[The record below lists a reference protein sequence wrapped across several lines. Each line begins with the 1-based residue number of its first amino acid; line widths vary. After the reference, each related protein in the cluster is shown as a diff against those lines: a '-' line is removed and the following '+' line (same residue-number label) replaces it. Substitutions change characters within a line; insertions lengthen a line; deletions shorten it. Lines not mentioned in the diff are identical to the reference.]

1 MTDGQLYLNGAWTE
15 GAGDG
20 FASFDPATEARVWRG
35 NEASGAQVGAAV
47 EAARAAFPDWA
58 DRPRDERIAAMKRY
72 QAALKARAPAFAEA
86 ISRETGKALWE
97 TTAELGSM
105 AGKVDLSIRAYD
117 ERTGE
122 RTSGTAFGTA
132 TLRHRPHGVA
142 AVLGPFNFPGHLPNG
157 HIVPALLAG
166 DTVVFKPSEETPH
179 AGQLMAE
186 CLEEADLPKGVF
198 NLVQGGREVGAAL
211 LDQPIDA
218 LMFTGSGAAGAHFRR
233 KFADDPHVIL
243 ALELGGNNPLVVWDA
258 ADAEAVAG
266 IVVQSAFVTTGQRC
280 SCARRLIVPEGL
292 AGDAI
297 IEAVNAL
304 VERLILAPWDST
316 PEPYAGPLISQRAA
330 EQALAALQQ
339 RIDSGA
345 RVIRASGPVDNLPG
359 AFVRPAIIDVTGVDV
374 PDEEMFA
381 PFLSVTRVSSFE
393 DAVAAANATRYG
405 LSAGLVSDDPANW
418 DRFIRRIRAGV
429 VNFNRPTTGA
439 AGDMPFGGLGAS
451 GNHRPSAWYAADYC
465 AYPVASFEAGAVKNI
480 ESEIKGLRV

>member
-1 MTDGQLYLNGAWTE
+1 MTH
-15 GAGDG
+15 
-20 FASFDPATEARVWRG
+20 FKSIDPATGETVW
-35 NEASGAQVGAAV
+35 EGAAARAAEV
-47 EAARAAFPDWA
+47 QAATDRARAAFPDWA
-58 DRPRDERIAAMKRY
+58 DRSRQDRIDAVKRY
-72 QAALKARAPAFAEA
+72 QAVLKSRAPQMAEA

-97 TTAELGSM
+97 TTAELGAM
-105 AGKVDLSIRAYD
+105 AGKVDISIRAYD

-122 RTSGTAFGTA
+122 RTAETGFGHA
-132 TLRHRPHGVA
+132 TLRHRAHGVA

-166 DTVVFKPSEETPH
+166 DTVVFKPSEETPYI
-179 AGQLMAE
+179 GQLMAE
-186 CLEEADLPKGVF
+186 AFADADLPEGVV
-198 NLVQGGREVGAAL
+198 NVVQGGRETGAAL
-211 LDQPIDA
+211 LDSGIDA

-280 SCARRLIVPEGL
+280 SCARRLILPEGPQ
-292 AGDAI
+292 GDAI
-297 IEAVNAL
+297 VEAVNAM
-304 VERLILAPWDST
+304 VERLILAPWNST
-316 PEPYAGPLISQRAA
+316 PEPYAGPLISVKAA
-330 EQALAALQQ
+330 EAALKALQD
-339 RIDSGA
+339 RIDMGA
-345 RVIRASGPVDNLPG
+345 KVVRASGPVGNLPG
-359 AFVRPAIIDVTGVDV
+359 AFVAPAIIDVTGIAV

-381 PFLSVTRVSSFE
+381 PFLSVTRVGSFE
-393 DAVAAANATRYG
+393 AAIEAANATRYG

-451 GNHRPSAWYAADYC
+451 GNHRPSAYYAADYC

-480 ESEIKGLRV
+480 ESEIKGLRT

>member
-1 MTDGQLYLNGAWTE
+1 MTQ
-15 GAGDG
+15 
-20 FASFDPATEARVWRG
+20 FKSIDPATNETVWEG
-35 NEASGAQVGAAV
+35 PAASPAEVQAA
-47 EAARAAFPDWA
+47 ADRASAAFPDWA
-58 DRPRDERIAAMKRY
+58 DRPRQDRIDAVKRY
-72 QAALKARAPAFAEA
+72 QAVLKSRAPQMAEA

-97 TTAELGSM
+97 TTAELGAM
-105 AGKVDLSIRAYD
+105 AGKVDISIRAYD

-122 RTSGTAFGTA
+122 RTAETGFGHA

-166 DTVVFKPSEETPH
+166 DTVVFKPSEETPLI
-179 AGQLMAE
+179 GQLMAE
-186 CLEEADLPKGVF
+186 AFAEADLPEGVV
-198 NLVQGGREVGAAL
+198 NVVQGGRDTGAAL
-211 LDQPIDA
+211 LDSGIDA

-280 SCARRLIVPEGL
+280 SCARRLIVPEGPQ
-292 AGDAI
+292 GDAI
-297 IEAVNAL
+297 IEAVIAL
-304 VERLILAPWDST
+304 THRLTIGRWNSD
-316 PEPYAGPLISQRAA
+316 PEPFMGSLISARAA
-330 EQALAALQQ
+330 EGVLGQAADRCNA
-339 RIDSGA
+339 GA
-345 RVIRASGPVDNLPG
+345 RVLKTFGRLDTENG
-359 AFVRPAIIDVTGVDV
+359 AFVLPGIIDTTGVQA
-374 PDEEMFA
+374 PDEEIFG
-381 PFLSVTRVSSFE
+381 PILSVTRVASF
-393 DAVAAANATRYG
+393 DAAVAEANNTRYG

-451 GNHRPSAWYAADYC
+451 GNHRPSAYYAADYC
-465 AYPVASFEAGAVKNI
+465 AYPVASFEAEAVRNI
-480 ESEIKGLRV
+480 EGEIKGLRQ

>member
-1 MTDGQLYLNGAWTE
+1 MSSSMTR
-15 GAGDG
+15 
-20 FASFDPATEARVWRG
+20 FKSIDPATGETVW
-35 NEASGAQVGAAV
+35 EGAAASAAEV
-47 EAARAAFPDWA
+47 QGATDRARAAFPDWA
-58 DRPRDERIAAMKRY
+58 DRPRLDRIDAVKRY
-72 QAALKARAPAFAEA
+72 QAVLKARAPAMAEA

-97 TTAELGSM
+97 TTAELGAM
-105 AGKVDLSIRAYD
+105 AGKVDISIRAYD

-122 RTSGTAFGTA
+122 RTAETGFGHA

-166 DTVVFKPSEETPH
+166 DTVVFKPSEETPFI
-179 AGQLMAE
+179 GQLMAE
-186 CLEEADLPKGVF
+186 AFAEADLPHGVV
-198 NLVQGGREVGAAL
+198 NVVQGGRDTGAAL
-211 LDQPIDA
+211 LDSGIDA

-258 ADAEAVAG
+258 ADAAAVAG

-280 SCARRLIVPEGL
+280 SCARRLIVPEGPQ
-292 AGDAI
+292 GDDI
-297 IEAVNAL
+297 VEAVNAM
-304 VERLILAPWDST
+304 VDRLILAPWNST
-316 PEPYAGPLISQRAA
+316 PEPYAGPLISQKAA
-330 EQALAALQQ
+330 EAALQALQ
-339 RIDSGA
+339 DRIAMGA

-359 AFVRPAIIDVTGVDV
+359 AFVKPAIIDATGVDV

-381 PFLSVTRVSSFE
+381 PFLSVTRVGSFE
-393 DAVAAANATRYG
+393 AAIAAANATRYG

-451 GNHRPSAWYAADYC
+451 GNHRPSAYYAADYC
-465 AYPVASFEAGAVKNI
+465 AYPVASFEAGSVRNI
-480 ESEIKGLRV
+480 ENEIKGLKA

>member
-1 MTDGQLYLNGAWTE
+1 MTRFT
-15 GAGDG
+15 
-20 FASFDPATEARVWRG
+20 SIDPATGDTVW
-35 NEASGAQVGAAV
+35 EGAAATGEQV
-47 EAARAAFPDWA
+47 AAAVTAARTAFPDWA
-58 DRPRDERIAAMKRY
+58 DRPRQDRIDAVLRY
-72 QAALKARAPAFAEA
+72 QAALKARAPAMAEA

-105 AGKVDLSIRAYD
+105 AGKVDLSIKAYD

-122 RTSGTAFGTA
+122 RSADTPFGTA

-166 DTVVFKPSEETPH
+166 DTVVFKPSEETPLI
-179 AGQLMAE
+179 GQLMAE
-186 CLEEADLPKGVF
+186 AFAEADLPDGVV
-198 NLVQGGREVGAAL
+198 NVVQGGRDTGAAL
-211 LDQPIDA
+211 LESGIDA

-280 SCARRLIVPEGL
+280 SCARRLIVPAGPQ
-292 AGDAI
+292 GDAI
-297 IEAVNAL
+297 VEAVEAM
-304 VERLILAPWDST
+304 VGRLILAPWNST
-316 PEPYAGPLISQRAA
+316 PEPYAGPLISVKAA
-330 EQALAALQQ
+330 EAALKALQD
-339 RIDSGA
+339 RIDMGA
-345 RVIRASGPVDNLPG
+345 KVIRASGPVGNLPG
-359 AFVRPAIIDVTGVDV
+359 AFVQPAIIDVTSVDV

-381 PFLSVTRVSSFE
+381 PFLSVTRVASF
-393 DAVAAANATRYG
+393 DAAIAEANATRYG

-451 GNHRPSAWYAADYC
+451 GNHRPSAYYAADYC

-480 ESEIKGLRV
+480 EGEIKGLRG

>member
-1 MTDGQLYLNGAWTE
+1 MSQ
-15 GAGDG
+15 
-20 FASFDPATEARVWRG
+20 FQSIDPATGEVVWEG
-35 NEASGAQVGAAV
+35 TAASPAEVQAATDR
-47 EAARAAFPDWA
+47 ARAAFPDWA
-58 DRPRDERIAAMKRY
+58 DGSRDDRIEAVKRY
-72 QAALKARAPAFAEA
+72 QAVLKRRAPEMAEA

-97 TTAELGSM
+97 TTAELGAM
-105 AGKVDLSIRAYD
+105 AGKVDISIRAYD

-122 RTSGTAFGTA
+122 RESETGFGRA
-132 TLRHRPHGVA
+132 VLRHRPHGVA
-142 AVLGPFNFPGHLPNG
+142 AVLGPFNFPSHLPNG

-166 DTVVFKPSEETPH
+166 DTVVFKPSEETPWI
-179 AGQLMAE
+179 GQLMAE
-186 CLEEADLPKGVF
+186 CFAEADLPDGVV
-198 NLVQGGREVGAAL
+198 NVVQGGRDTGAAL
-211 LDQPIDA
+211 LNSGIDA

-258 ADAEAVAG
+258 AEAEAVAG

-280 SCARRLIVPEGL
+280 SCARRLIVPEGA

-297 IEAVNAL
+297 VAAVDAL
-304 VERLILAPWDST
+304 VERLIFGAWDQT

-339 RIDSGA
+339 RIDLGA
-345 RVIRASGPVDNLPG
+345 KVIRASGPVANLPG
-359 AFVRPAIIDVTGVDV
+359 AFVKPAIIDVTGVDV

-381 PFLSVTRVSSFE
+381 PFLSVTRVGSFE
-393 DAVAAANATRYG
+393 AAIEAANATRYG
-405 LSAGLVSDDPANW
+405 LSAGLVSDDPKNW
-418 DRFIRRIRAGV
+418 EVFIRRIRAGV

-439 AGDMPFGGLGAS
+439 AGDMPFGGLGDS

-480 ESEIKGLRV
+480 EGEIRGLR

>member
-1 MTDGQLYLNGAWTE
+1 MTIFKSIDPGTGDTVWE
-15 GAGDG
+15 GSA
-20 FASFDPATEARVWRG
+20 ASPAEV
-35 NEASGAQVGAAV
+35 QAA
-47 EAARAAFPDWA
+47 ADRARAAFPDWA
-58 DRPRDERIAAMKRY
+58 DRPRQNRIDAVKRY
-72 QAALKARAPAFAEA
+72 QAVLKARAPQMAEA

-97 TTAELGSM
+97 TTAELGAMS
-105 AGKVDLSIRAYD
+105 GKVDISIRAYD

-122 RTSGTAFGTA
+122 RTTETGFGQA
-132 TLRHRPHGVA
+132 VLRHRPHGVA

-166 DTVVFKPSEETPH
+166 DTVVFKPSEETPLI
-179 AGQLMAE
+179 GQLMAE
-186 CLEEADLPKGVF
+186 AFAEADLPDGVV
-198 NLVQGGREVGAAL
+198 NVVQGGRETGAAL
-211 LDQPIDA
+211 LDSGIDA

-280 SCARRLIVPEGL
+280 SCARRLIVPEGPQ
-292 AGDAI
+292 GDAI
-297 IEAVNAL
+297 VDAVNAM
-304 VERLILAPWDST
+304 VERLILAPWNST
-316 PEPYAGPLISQRAA
+316 PEPYAGPLISVKAA
-330 EQALAALQQ
+330 EAALKALQD
-339 RIDSGA
+339 RIDMGA
-345 RVIRASGPVDNLPG
+345 RVIRASGPVGNLPG
-359 AFVRPAIIDVTGVDV
+359 AFVKPAIIDVTGVDV

-381 PFLSVTRVSSFE
+381 PFLSVTRVASFE
-393 DAVAAANATRYG
+393 AAIAAANATRYG

-418 DRFIRRIRAGV
+418 DRFLRRIRAGV

-451 GNHRPSAWYAADYC
+451 GNHRPSAYYAADYC

-480 ESEIKGLRV
+480 EGEIKGLR

>member
-1 MTDGQLYLNGAWTE
+1 MST
-15 GAGDG
+15 
-20 FASFDPATEARVWRG
+20 FRSIDPATGETVW
-35 NEASGAQVGAAV
+35 EGAAATPAEV
-47 EAARAAFPDWA
+47 QAAVDRARAAFPDWA
-58 DRPRDERIAAMKRY
+58 DRPRQDRIDAVKRY
-72 QAALKARAPAFAEA
+72 QAVLKERAPQMAEA

-97 TTAELGSM
+97 TTTELAAM
-105 AGKVDLSIRAYD
+105 QGKVDISIRAYD

-122 RTSGTAFGTA
+122 RSAGTAFGHA

-166 DTVVFKPSEETPH
+166 DTVVFKPSEEAPLT
-179 AGQLMAE
+179 GQLMADAFAA
-186 CLEEADLPKGVF
+186 ADLPTGVV
-198 NLVQGGREVGAAL
+198 NVVQGGRDTGAAL
-211 LDQPIDA
+211 LDSGIDA

-280 SCARRLIVPEGL
+280 SCARRLIVPEGPQ
-292 AGDAI
+292 GDAI
-297 IEAVNAL
+297 VAAVESM
-304 VERLILAPWDST
+304 VDRLILAPWNST
-316 PEPYAGPLISQRAA
+316 PEPYAGPLISVKAA
-330 EQALAALQQ
+330 EAALKALQD
-339 RIDSGA
+339 RIDLGA
-345 RVIRASGPVDNLPG
+345 KVIRASGPVGNLPG
-359 AFVRPAIIDVTGVDV
+359 AFVKPAIIDVTGVDV

-381 PFLSVTRVSSFE
+381 PFLSVTRVASF
-393 DAVAAANATRYG
+393 DAAIAEANATRYG
-405 LSAGLVSDDPANW
+405 LSAGLVSDEPANW

-451 GNHRPSAWYAADYC
+451 GNHRPSAYYAADYC
-465 AYPVASFEAGAVKNI
+465 AYPVASFEAEAVKNI
-480 ESEIKGLRV
+480 ESEIKGLRA

>member
-1 MTDGQLYLNGAWTE
+1 MTDGKLYIDGRWT
-15 GAGDG
+15 GGTGDG

-35 NEASGAQVGAAV
+35 NEASTAQVGTAV
-47 EAARAAFPDWA
+47 AAARAAFPDWA
-58 DRPRDERIAAMKRY
+58 DRARADRTDAMKRY

-122 RTSGTAFGTA
+122 RTSETAFGSA

-179 AGQLMAE
+179 TGQLMAE
-186 CLEEADLPKGVF
+186 CLEEADLPAGVF
-198 NLVQGGREVGAAL
+198 NLVQGGRDVGAAL

-218 LMFTGSGAAGAHFRR
+218 LMFTGSGAAGAHFRK
-233 KFADDPHVIL
+233 KFADDPHIIL

-258 ADAEAVAG
+258 ADAVAG

-280 SCARRLIVPEGL
+280 SCARRLIVPEGP

-297 IEAVNAL
+297 LEAVNSL
-304 VERLILAPWDST
+304 VDRLIFAPWDST
-316 PEPYAGPLISQRAA
+316 PEPYGGPLISQRAA

-339 RIDSGA
+339 RIDAGA
-345 RVIRASGPVDNLPG
+345 RVIRASGPVDNLPA
-359 AFVRPAIIDVTGVDV
+359 AFVRPAILDVTGIEV

-381 PFLSVTRVSSFE
+381 PFLSVTRVPTFE
-393 DAVAAANATRYG
+393 AAIAAANATRYG
-405 LSAGLVSDDPANW
+405 LSAGLVSDDPKNW
-418 DRFIRRIRAGV
+418 DHFVRRIRAGV

-451 GNHRPSAWYAADYC
+451 GNHRPSAYYAADYC
-465 AYPVASFEAGAVKNI
+465 AYPVASFEAGTVMNI
-480 ESEIKGLRV
+480 EGEIRGLRA

>member
-1 MTDGQLYLNGAWTE
+1 MTH
-15 GAGDG
+15 
-20 FASFDPATEARVWRG
+20 FKSIDPATGETVWEG
-35 NEASGAQVGAAV
+35 AAASGTEVQAA
-47 EAARAAFPDWA
+47 ADRARAAFPDWA
-58 DRPRDERIAAMKRY
+58 DRSRQDRIDAVKRY
-72 QAALKARAPAFAEA
+72 QAVLKSRAPQMAEA

-97 TTAELGSM
+97 TAAELGAM
-105 AGKVDLSIRAYD
+105 AGKVDISIRAYD

-122 RTSGTAFGTA
+122 RTAETGFGHA

-166 DTVVFKPSEETPH
+166 DTVVFKPSEETPLI
-179 AGQLMAE
+179 GQLMAE
-186 CLEEADLPKGVF
+186 AFAEADLPDGVV
-198 NLVQGGREVGAAL
+198 NVVQGGRETGAAL
-211 LDQPIDA
+211 LDSGIDA

-280 SCARRLIVPEGL
+280 SCARRLIVPEG
-292 AGDAI
+292 AQGDAI
-297 IEAVNAL
+297 IEAVNAM
-304 VERLILAPWDST
+304 VDRLILAPWNST
-316 PEPYAGPLISQRAA
+316 PEPYAGPLISVKAA
-330 EQALAALQQ
+330 EAALKALQD
-339 RIDSGA
+339 RIDMGA
-345 RVIRASGPVDNLPG
+345 RVIRASGPVGNLPG
-359 AFVRPAIIDVTGVDV
+359 AFVSPAIVDVTGVAV

-381 PFLSVTRVSSFE
+381 PFLSVTRVGSF
-393 DAVAAANATRYG
+393 DAAIAEANATRYG
-405 LSAGLVSDDPANW
+405 LSAGLVSDDPAHW

-451 GNHRPSAWYAADYC
+451 GNHRPSAYYAADYC
-465 AYPVASFEAGAVKNI
+465 AYPVASFEALRVKNI
-480 ESEIKGLRV
+480 ESEIKGLRA

>member
-1 MTDGQLYLNGAWTE
+1 MTNFQ
-15 GAGDG
+15 
-20 FASFDPATEARVWRG
+20 SIDPATGETVW
-35 NEASGAQVGAAV
+35 EGAAASPAEV
-47 EAARAAFPDWA
+47 QAAADRARAAFPDWA
-58 DRPRDERIAAMKRY
+58 DRPRQDRIDAVKRY
-72 QAALKARAPAFAEA
+72 QAVLKARAPQMAEA

-97 TTAELGSM
+97 TTAELGAM
-105 AGKVDLSIRAYD
+105 AGKVDISIRAYD

-122 RTSGTAFGTA
+122 RTSDTAFGHA
-132 TLRHRPHGVA
+132 VLRHRPHGVA

-166 DTVVFKPSEETPH
+166 DTVVFKPSEEAPLT
-179 AGQLMAE
+179 GQLMAE
-186 CLEEADLPKGVF
+186 AFAEADLPDGVV
-198 NLVQGGREVGAAL
+198 NVVQGGRDTGAAL
-211 LDQPIDA
+211 LDSGIDA

-280 SCARRLIVPEGL
+280 SCARRLIVPEGPQ
-292 AGDAI
+292 GDAI
-297 IEAVNAL
+297 IEAVNAM
-304 VERLILAPWDST
+304 VERLILAPWNST
-316 PEPYAGPLISQRAA
+316 PEPYAGPLISVKAA
-330 EQALAALQQ
+330 EAALRALQD
-339 RIDSGA
+339 RIDMGA
-345 RVIRASGPVDNLPG
+345 KVIRASGPVGNLPG

-393 DAVAAANATRYG
+393 AAIAAANATSYG
-405 LSAGLVSDDPANW
+405 LSAGLVSDDPKNW

-451 GNHRPSAWYAADYC
+451 GNHRPSAYYAADYC
-465 AYPVASFEAGAVKNI
+465 AYPVASFEAGVVKNI
-480 ESEIKGLRV
+480 ESEIKGLRS

>member
-1 MTDGQLYLNGAWTE
+1 MIDGKLYLNGVWTE

-72 QAALKARAPAFAEA
+72 QAALKARAPTFAEA

-122 RTSGTAFGTA
+122 RTAETAFGTA
-132 TLRHRPHGVA
+132 TLRHRPQGVA

-179 AGQLMAE
+179 AGQLIAE
-186 CLEEADLPKGVF
+186 CMQEADLPAGVF
-198 NLVQGGREVGAAL
+198 NLVQGGRDVGAAL

-218 LMFTGSGAAGAHFRR
+218 LMFTGSGAAGAHFRK

-280 SCARRLIVPEGL
+280 SCARRLIVPKG
-292 AGDAI
+292 AQGDAI
-297 IEAVNAL
+297 VEAVNAL
-304 VERLILAPWDST
+304 VERLIFAPWDQT

-339 RIDSGA
+339 RIDLGA

-359 AFVRPAIIDVTGVDV
+359 AFVKPAILDVTGIDV

-381 PFLSVTRVSSFE
+381 PFLSVTRVASFE
-393 DAVAAANATRYG
+393 AAIAAANATRYG
-405 LSAGLVSDDPANW
+405 LSAGLVSDDPTNW

-451 GNHRPSAWYAADYC
+451 GNHRPSAYYAADYC

-480 ESEIKGLRV
+480 EGEIRGLR